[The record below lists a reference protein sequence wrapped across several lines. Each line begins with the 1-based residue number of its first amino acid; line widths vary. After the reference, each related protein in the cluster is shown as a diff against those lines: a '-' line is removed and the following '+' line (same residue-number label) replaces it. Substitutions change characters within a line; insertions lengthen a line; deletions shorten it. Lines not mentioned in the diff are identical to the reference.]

1 MLIETDL
8 LFAYLKATDWL
19 KPVASEIMKQIE
31 RGQLSPVQ
39 ASATVLHELFYVQIE
54 YLSLDVTIG
63 NSAKIMA
70 LSNLE
75 LLAATAETYVSSM
88 ALMKTYAIS
97 SIFDAIHAATALGAS
112 AKDNKIIS
120 TDTVFDRIPGLERI
134 DPKDLI
140 S

>member
-8 LFAYLKATDWL
+8 LFAYLKAADWL
-19 KPVASEIMKQIE
+19 KQVAYEIMEQIE
-31 RGQLSPVQ
+31 RGQLAPVQ

-54 YLSLDVTIG
+54 YLSLDATIG

-75 LLAATAETYVSSM
+75 FLPATAETYVSAM

-97 SIFDAIHAATALGAS
+97 SIFDAIHAVTALGAL

-120 TDTVFDRIPGLERI
+120 TDPVFDRIPDLERI
-134 DPKDLI
+134 DPRDII